1 MNRIQQ
7 IWLGVLLFG
16 IISCCEVYGQNP
28 SPESNALHSAT
39 QTEIVIR
46 QADHQSL
53 LPLIQK
59 SAQTGAIELQTS
71 RSEIEEAPQV
81 GPALRHW
88 VASGGI
94 VLLHNDAAQ
103 LFGYKTVRARERT
116 NRTAGQLFGRAR
128 NAVAPAASPLMWDTS
143 KTAGT
148 RTAGIPGVRVIHY
161 RMQPGDHLVQDH
173 AAGVPLLRVT
183 DLVVP
188 PAPSLFA
195 AVIAPY
201 GRGWA
206 IFTPR
211 FVETHRADGAM
222 FMQNL
227 LSFVQRASVA
237 GRRSRNGLIGVP
249 VASIESS
256 VEGAVQALGTTE
268 TATWDYQGLERAL
281 SDAIEPTPA
290 DDSKQ
295 FAPDQAVPSLLLT
308 REEVTAALDR
318 VQGIQLSSAD
328 ALHKRQMSRQIAAVV
343 VTWAARLHLQRNNMD
358 KALSLLES
366 LKGLVPKAA
375 EVNLWRG
382 VLMANRADDITMTAR
397 EQAYLLEEAVQ
408 AWQQTLTAPFLLA
421 ANAPRAGN
429 NDRTQDD
436 PDLNNIDDR
445 GTLQRSVSGVPLS
458 LLSLWRERALSAA
471 EVVRRLPLPVTIPQH
486 QPEDSDYIK
495 VMGTADSPLVIR
507 QSTREY
513 LGTFGGP
520 VNTWQ
525 MLWGGESGPKYGPP
539 RISINGLRITR
550 PPNRADRL
558 LSRASAALGWRPDR
572 EEIVVFPAPGPY
584 AQYHRVI
591 GMPQQMPLPVIDI
604 NQEVFK
610 RTMPKAGMVPKTP
623 SFGDVVGDRLLMS
636 GGMMSGGSFSWRGK
650 TNAPVDVPRTNN
662 PASTLYPTTLGR
674 MHSYVLMNQLAG
686 GGTSPP
692 DWMQLGL
699 AARSA
704 LSVMRDLGLDLPD
717 TGFSATEVSPAFL
730 GLKMGEVG
738 VLNPAQFKG
747 ITLDPQRCPLAEPQA
762 ILMME
767 FFYARFGTACVVET
781 LQRLGSG
788 QTVDEALNAT
798 TELTE
803 AQFFQA
809 WSAAMR

>member
-1 MNRIQQ
+1 MANTNFLKEILTVVFFLAETCGTLGHIVFLMRTDMNRIQQ
-7 IWLGVLLFG
+7 IWLGVLLFCVT
-16 IISCCEVYGQNP
+16 SRCEVYGQNP

-46 QADHQSL
+46 QADTQSL

-59 SAQTGAIELQTS
+59 SAQTGAIELQAS

-81 GPALRHW
+81 GPALRQW

-116 NRTAGQLFGRAR
+116 NRIAGQLFGRAR

-148 RTAGIPGVRVIHY
+148 RTAGIPGVRVIYY

-188 PAPSLFA
+188 APSLFA
-195 AVIAPY
+195 AVMAPY

-206 IFTPR
+206 VFTPR

-237 GRRSRNGLIGVP
+237 GRRSKNGLIGVP

-281 SDAIEPTPA
+281 PDAIEPTPA
-290 DDSKQ
+290 DDSK
-295 FAPDQAVPSLLLT
+295 QAVPSLLLT
-308 REEVTAALDR
+308 REEVTATLDR
-318 VQGIQLSSAD
+318 VQGIQHSSAD
-328 ALHKRQMSRQIAAVV
+328 ALHKRQMSRQMAAVV

-358 KALSLLES
+358 KALALLES
-366 LKGLVPKAA
+366 LKGFAPKAA

-382 VLMANRADDITMTAR
+382 VLMANRADDITLTAR
-397 EQAYLLEEAVQ
+397 EQGHLLEEAAQ
-408 AWQQTLTAPFLLA
+408 AWQQTLTTPFLLA
-421 ANAPRAGN
+421 ANAPHSGN
-429 NDRTQDD
+429 IAITQDD
-436 PDLNNIDDR
+436 PDLSDADDR
-445 GTLQRSVSGVPLS
+445 ITSQKSVSGVPLS
-458 LLSLWRERALSAA
+458 LLSLWREKVLSAT
-471 EVVRRLPLPVTIPQH
+471 EVVRHLPMLQD
-486 QPEDSDYIK
+486 QPEASDYIK

-507 QSTREY
+507 QSMKNFDSGVG
-513 LGTFGGP
+513 LGP
-520 VNTWQ
+520 VNRWA
-525 MLWGGESGPKYGPP
+525 MLWGGEVSSRDGLPEIG
-539 RISINGLRITR
+539 INGLRITR

-572 EEIVVFPAPGPY
+572 EEIVVFRAPGLY
-584 AQYHRVI
+584 VQYHQVI
-591 GMPQQMPLPVIDI
+591 GIPQQMPLPVINI

-623 SFGDVVGDRLLMS
+623 SFGDVIGDRLLMS
-636 GGMMSGGSFSWRGK
+636 GGMSKAGTFEFRGK
-650 TNAPVDVPRTNN
+650 TNAPVDVPSTWIS
-662 PASTLYPTTLGR
+662 ASTLYPTTLGR

-686 GGTSPP
+686 GGTAPP

-704 LSVMRDLGLDLPD
+704 
-717 TGFSATEVSPAFL
+717 
-730 GLKMGEVG
+730 
-738 VLNPAQFKG
+738 Q
-747 ITLDPQRCPLAEPQA
+747 CAECHA
-762 ILMME
+762 
-767 FFYARFGTACVVET
+767 
-781 LQRLGSG
+781 
-788 QTVDEALNAT
+788 
-798 TELTE
+798 
-803 AQFFQA
+803 
-809 WSAAMR
+809 